1 MNYEK
6 FKLKDVLEFDRS
18 IFESSYTYNDHIVPR
33 VTQIIS
39 SCMHEDYIVQWANS
53 LGFRHMS
60 YKATL
65 NTYAEYGTT
74 VHEALEKYIKGEEL
88 PPNVPMNPINA
99 FEKWW
104 ANISSNNEV
113 KVLGQEFKL
122 SCPYYGGTYDMLL
135 SINDKPWLI
144 DFKTSTH
151 ISFRYCLQLA
161 AYREMLRYNNIA
173 DVSGVLVLR
182 LFKDKPLYEE
192 FVLDMNNEEHKIFL
206 DNCSKLFHSMVY
218 QYWWRN
224 YLEKEYQRIYKLGRR
239 NSVG

>member
-1 MNYEK
+1 MNYEN
-6 FKLKDVLEFDRS
+6 FELKDVLDLDRNTFDS
-18 IFESSYTYNDHIVPR
+18 TYMCDNHIVPR

-53 LGFRHMS
+53 LGFKHMS

-65 NTYAEYGTT
+65 NSYAEYGTT
-74 VHEALEKYIKGEEL
+74 VHDALEKYIKGEEL
-88 PPNVPMNPINA
+88 PPDVPMNPINA

-104 ANISSNNEV
+104 SQISSNNEV

-192 FVLDMNNEEHKIFL
+192 FVLDMNNMEHKTFL

-239 NSVG
+239 DSDG